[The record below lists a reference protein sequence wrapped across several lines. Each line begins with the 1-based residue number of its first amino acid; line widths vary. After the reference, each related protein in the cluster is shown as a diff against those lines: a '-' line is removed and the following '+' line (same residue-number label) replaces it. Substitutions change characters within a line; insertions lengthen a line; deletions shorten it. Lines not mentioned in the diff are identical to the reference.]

1 MEAEQTMHE
10 SPVLMT
16 PPSSNARRGPLSS
29 KDDNACQ
36 PPHISADVSA
46 RQSSPPQDTARHLY
60 EFNHFAKLP
69 AEIRSEIWNLAFS
82 PSSPRIYIPYAR
94 RIEGSGRQYP
104 HYQHDV
110 PGLMFVCKEVRENII
125 RNRKLSLISGRY
137 DVCTCEYVDRIYG
150 WVDPKRDSLY
160 IDLHWDIQDHFDDIE
175 NVFETVI
182 LCPKHIGNAMHL
194 EELSCWSTSLSR
206 FYSSESRPS
215 CSSRVEELQLV
226 CRSYS
231 LPISR
236 FSVGTQNDFLI
247 FDLDKENDVNRFLA
261 LRSRLPKCDIPW
273 NDIEDDLRRER
284 NLDWQLGVLNDW
296 RAGVKRFEG
305 RYHIRLGDT
314 DSEEMRH
321 HPLPKDVQ
329 VDVLDVFNDTWADP
343 DGISDVFHGYFWF
356 MLPWADYATLVS
368 QLWASSI
375 GVETF
380 PEVRRV
386 VQFHLEG

>member
-1 MEAEQTMHE
+1 MWKLGRGLSHFRTPGRNKFHSFIDRHCYPFLLWQSCMPSFIVLRRTKMEAEQIMHE

-16 PPSSNARRGPLSS
+16 PPSSNARRGLSS
-29 KDDNACQ
+29 KGDNACQ

-82 PSSPRIYIPYAR
+82 PSSPRIYIP
-94 RIEGSGRQYP
+94 
-104 HYQHDV
+104 
-110 PGLMFVCKEVRENII
+110 
-125 RNRKLSLISGRY
+125 
-137 DVCTCEYVDRIYG
+137 
-150 WVDPKRDSLY
+150 
-160 IDLHWDIQDHFDDIE
+160 
-175 NVFETVI
+175 
-182 LCPKHIGNAMHL
+182 
-194 EELSCWSTSLSR
+194 
-206 FYSSESRPS
+206 
-215 CSSRVEELQLV
+215 
-226 CRSYS
+226 
-231 LPISR
+231 
-236 FSVGTQNDFLI
+236 FSVGTQNDFLV

-284 NLDWQLGVLNDW
+284 NLNWQLGVLNDW

-305 RYHIRLGDT
+305 RYYIRLGDA
-314 DSEEMRH
+314 DSEAMRH
-321 HPLPKDVQ
+321 LPLPKDVQ

-343 DGISDVFHGYFWF
+343 DDISDVFHGYFWF

-386 VQFHLEG
+386 VRFHLEG